1 MMIVVL
7 VVMMIILVI
16 INKKIK
22 IMEQLGKNFFIRR
35 APRILFFIKII
46 IQYIY
51 KFLLSIYMHTPVK
64 LKSQIKND
72 LNK

>member
-1 MMIVVL
+1 
-7 VVMMIILVI
+7 
-16 INKKIK
+16 
-22 IMEQLGKNFFIRR
+22 MEQLGKNFFIRR

>member
-1 MMIVVL
+1 
-7 VVMMIILVI
+7 
-16 INKKIK
+16 
-22 IMEQLGKNFFIRR
+22 MEQLGKNFFIRR
-35 APRILFFIKII
+35 APRILFFINII
-46 IQYIY
+46 IQY